1 MTKIS
6 ELEKMDF
13 DKFRKPVNRELV
25 FVPKDEF
32 LEWYRRSKSI
42 EEGIEM
48 LRAEIDYFECPNC
61 KGSMEGY
68 ELKHASMNELW
79 YLCPAC
85 DYSISEKRNDTFT
98 MTILKVLYGIEEEK
112 ESKV

>member
-13 DKFRKPVNRELV
+13 DKFKKPKDRELV

-32 LEWYRRSKSI
+32 LEWYKRSKSV
-42 EEGIEM
+42 EADIEM
-48 LRAEIDYFECPNC
+48 VKAKIDHHECPNC
-61 KGSMEGY
+61 KGGMEGY

-85 DYSISEKRNDTFT
+85 DYSISEKRNDTFA
-98 MTILKVLYGIEEEK
+98 MTILRVLNEIER